1 MIMRIQSCDE
11 IEERIERELEKQ
23 LKNCNG
29 CQPFV
34 IAVVGTSSQSLQSFY
49 TYVDGVRYKL
59 PTLLAAVFHLEYP
72 VACKNTWWFVQKG
85 LYGINTQWD
94 RQSPEVSALITEV
107 SK

>member
-1 MIMRIQSCDE
+1 MKSLNCLWIVMKISSCDE
-11 IEERIERELEKQ
+11 IEERMKREHEKQ

-34 IAVVGTSSQSLQSFY
+34 IEVVGTSSQSLQAFILMLMEFSIWNIQW
-49 TYVDGVRYKL
+49 
-59 PTLLAAVFHLEYP
+59 LA
-72 VACKNTWWFVQKG
+72 KNTWWFVQKG

>member
-1 MIMRIQSCDE
+1 MIMRIQFCDE

-34 IAVVGTSSQSLQSFY
+34 IAVVGTSSQSLESFY

-59 PTLLAAVFHLEYP
+59 PTLLAAVDLCFK
-72 VACKNTWWFVQKG
+72 AIQKT
-85 LYGINTQWD
+85 LCIFTKIFGI
-94 RQSPEVSALITEV
+94 
-107 SK
+107 